1 MMAITVP
8 IIGIVAKASLNT
20 LGSVMNISDGPESGL
35 TPTEKAAGNIINP
48 ARMAMSESMTTMLT
62 ADFMRLALREK

>member
-8 IIGIVAKASLNT
+8 IIGIVAKASLKT

-35 TPTEKAAGNIINP
+35 TPTEKAVGKIINP
-48 ARMAMSESMTTMLT
+48 AIMAMSVSMATMLT